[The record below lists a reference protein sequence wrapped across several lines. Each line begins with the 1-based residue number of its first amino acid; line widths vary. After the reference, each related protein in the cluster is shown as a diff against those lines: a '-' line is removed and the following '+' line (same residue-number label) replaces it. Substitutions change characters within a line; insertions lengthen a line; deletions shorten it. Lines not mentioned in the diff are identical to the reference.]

1 MRNRE
6 LEYVGFW
13 VRVVASLIDTV
24 LMVLVL
30 TPLLA
35 AVYGRGYFEMSVG
48 AVPGAPNLLISWV
61 LPALVVIA
69 FWIARQ
75 ATPGKMVFSA
85 RIVDA
90 RTGREPSAGQCIGRY
105 LAYFVSSIPFCL
117 GFLWVAIDRRKQ
129 GWHDKLA
136 GTVVVR
142 PRRGSEVPV
151 VFPDGDDVPEPGAV
165 SRRPPRI
172 EKTGGK

>member
-1 MRNRE
+1 MENRE

-24 LMVLVL
+24 LLALIV

-35 AVYGRGYFEMSVG
+35 AVYGRGYLDMNIG
-48 AVPGAPNLLISWV
+48 AVPGTPDLLLSWV
-61 LPALVVIA
+61 LPAVAVIA
-69 FWIARQ
+69 FWVARQ

-90 RTGREPSAGQCIGRY
+90 RTGREPSAGLCIGRY

-136 GTVVVR
+136 GTLVVKK
-142 PRRGSEVPV
+142 
-151 VFPDGDDVPEPGAV
+151 A
-165 SRRPPRI
+165 
-172 EKTGGK
+172 